1 MMSQADKNETRN
13 RLKLRYLSLIV
24 ILNLGIFTLNNLLES
39 PGLVSALYVA
49 VMFASLFQPG
59 RRITIAT
66 GLLSTCLVISESLI
80 RTGQENPLP
89 VIEAIS
95 VIAGIWV
102 AAFFILRFKRWQIEE
117 FKNRERL
124 KALFTYATEGMLI
137 CDHKGNIIMVNPNAE
152 QMFGYEPN
160 ELVGQ
165 KIEVLIPER
174 VTQRHVKHREKYNA
188 SPKPRPM
195 GVGQS
200 LHGQKKDGSEFPVE
214 ISLSHFSTTEGI
226 YVISFIIDITERQLA
241 EQAIRKEKE
250 VAQMY
255 LDIAPV
261 IFLVL
266 DTKGNISLINQS
278 GCRILGYSE
287 NELIGKNWMEL
298 FLLEDDRPAAHDR
311 FHKLINNLEQFPPVF
326 ENNIY
331 TREGNKLTISW
342 RYTIIRDEKGNPVA
356 VLNAGQDISERKKQ
370 QELIERTNKE
380 LNTLNEQLEDRVA
393 NRTQQL
399 DEAVRKLEAS
409 RQELSV
415 ALEKEKQLGELKSR
429 FVTMASHEFRTPLST
444 ILSSVTLIS
453 KYNEPEQEEKRLKHI
468 QRIKNSV
475 GNLTSILNDF
485 LSLGKLEEGKIGCSP
500 TSFSITSFSGDIIN
514 ELREITKKGQ
524 EIHYEHKGPDADVY
538 LDKNLTRNICL
549 NLLSNAIKYSEEGK
563 QIRFSTSI
571 NNEKLVIGIEDQG
584 MGIPESEQEHLF
596 ERFFRAGNASNI
608 QGTGLGLNI
617 VKKYTELMNGDV
629 SFRSELNK
637 GSIFTVELPVKLE
650 PVNDA

>member
-1 MMSQADKNETRN
+1 MSSEEYSTNHN

-66 GLLSTCLVISESLI
+66 GILSTCLIISESLI
-80 RTGQENPLP
+80 RTGRDNPFP

-137 CDHKGNIIMVNPNAE
+137 CDRKGNIIMVNPNAE
-152 QMFGYEPN
+152 QMFGYEKG

-165 KIEVLIPER
+165 KIEILIPER

-195 GVGQS
+195 GAGQT
-200 LHGQKKDGSEFPVE
+200 LFGQKKDGSEFPVE
-214 ISLSHFSTTEGI
+214 ISLSHFTTTDGTF
-226 YVISFIIDITERQLA
+226 VISFIIDITERQMA
-241 EQAIRKEKE
+241 EKLIRKEKE
-250 VAQMY
+250 LAQMY

-266 DTKGNISLINQS
+266 DTQGHISLINQS

-287 NELIGKNWMEL
+287 NELAGKDWMEL
-298 FLLEDDRPAAHDR
+298 FLLPEDRPAARER
-311 FHKLINNLEQFPPVF
+311 FHKLVNNLEQFPPVF

-331 TREGNKLTISW
+331 TREGQKLTISW
-342 RYTIIRDEKGNPVA
+342 RYTMIRDERGNPVA
-356 VLNAGQDISERKKQ
+356 VLNAGQDITERKAQ
-370 QELIERTNKE
+370 QELIEQTNKE
-380 LNTLNEQLEDRVA
+380 LNALNEQLEDRVA

-399 DEAVRKLEAS
+399 DEAVKKLEAS

-444 ILSSVTLIS
+444 ILSSVSLIS
-453 KYNEPEQEEKRLKHI
+453 KYNDPDQEEKRLKHI

-500 TSFSITSFSGDIIN
+500 TLFNISSFSADIIS
-514 ELREITKKGQ
+514 ELREVTKKGQ
-524 EIHYEHKGPDADVY
+524 DIIYSHTGPDVQVHI
-538 LDKNLTRNICL
+538 DKNLTRNICL
-549 NLLSNAIKYSEEGK
+549 NLLSNAIKYSDEGR
-563 QIRFSTSI
+563 QIMFRTSI
-571 NNEKLVIGIEDQG
+571 MNDQLTIEIEDKG
-584 MGIPESEQEHLF
+584 MGIPESEQGHLF

-617 VKKYTELMNGDV
+617 VRKYTELMHGEV

-637 GSIFTVELPVKLE
+637 GSVFTVVLPSDIE
-650 PVNDA
+650 ASGTT